1 MRAEPR
7 TVDAA
12 AAPEGSSGSG
22 APVLAAES
30 RPAQGNAS
38 HSGRPAIRATLD
50 LLAQVVGGV
59 VIGDGSTEITGVAGI
74 REAQEGDL
82 TFLANPRYEPYLE
95 QTRASAVIVA
105 EDHRDLGKPLI
116 QNAHPYLA
124 FLKAVRFFQ
133 GEEARPE
140 PGIHP
145 SAVIAADACVDATA
159 SIGPHVVIESGARVG
174 PLAWIGPGCYI
185 GAGASIGPETRL
197 HPNVTLR
204 EECVLGARVIVHPGA
219 VIGSD
224 GFGFVRDGDI
234 YRKLPQ
240 VGNVVVEDDVELGA
254 CVTIDRATMGT
265 TRIGQGSKID
275 NLVQIAHNV
284 QVGRNC
290 IIVAQVGISGSTSV
304 GDNVVLAG
312 QVGIV
317 GHIEIGAGAQVGAKS
332 GVSKSV
338 KPGER
343 IFGYPALPV
352 SQAKRIEASIRHLPE
367 LIQTVRALRRRIE
380 ELEGPKP
387 SS

>member
-1 MRAEPR
+1 VKPPI
-7 TVDAA
+7 T
-12 AAPEGSSGSG
+12 
-22 APVLAAES
+22 
-30 RPAQGNAS
+30 
-38 HSGRPAIRATLD
+38 ATLAMV
-50 LLAQVVGGV
+50 AQAVGGI

-74 REAQEGDL
+74 REAREGEL
-82 TFLANPRYEPYLE
+82 TFLANPRYEPFLE
-95 QTRASAVIVA
+95 QTRASAIIVA
-105 EDHRDLGKPLI
+105 DDHRDIGKPLI
-116 QNAHPYLA
+116 QNPNPYLA

-133 GEEARPE
+133 GEEPRPA
-140 PGIHP
+140 PGVHP
-145 SAVIAADACVDATA
+145 SAVVATEACVDASA
-159 SIGPHVVIESGARVG
+159 SVGPHAVVEPGAMIG

-197 HPNVTLR
+197 HPNVTIL
-204 EECVLGARVIVHPGA
+204 EECVLGARVIVHSGT

-224 GFGFVRDGDI
+224 GFGFVRDGDV

-240 VGNVVVEDDVELGA
+240 VGNVVIEDDVELGA

-284 QVGRNC
+284 QIGRNC

-304 GDNVVLAG
+304 GENAVLAG
-312 QVGIV
+312 QVGVV

-343 IFGYPALPV
+343 VFGYPALPV
-352 SQAKRIEASIRHLPE
+352 GQAKRIEASLRHLPE
-367 LIQTVRALRRRIE
+367 LIQTVRALKRRVE
-380 ELEGPKP
+380 ELEGKQP
-387 SS
+387 SP

>member
-1 MRAEPR
+1 MTPEPR
-7 TVDAA
+7 LADAPPPGNSIA
-12 AAPEGSSGSG
+12 GGPAHAVG
-22 APVLAAES
+22 ADPGV
-30 RPAQGNAS
+30 PARAV
-38 HSGRPAIRATLD
+38 IRATLGEV
-50 LLAQVVGGV
+50 AEAVGGTVVG
-59 VIGDGSTEITGVAGI
+59 DRATEITGVAGI
-74 REAQEGDL
+74 REAREGEL
-82 TFLANPRYEPYLE
+82 TFLANPRYETYL
-95 QTRASAVIVA
+95 QTTNASAVIVA
-105 EDHRDLGKPLI
+105 EDHRGLGKPLI
-116 QNAHPYLA
+116 LNPHPYLA

-133 GEEARPE
+133 GEEPRPE

-145 SAVIAADACVDATA
+145 TAVIAPDACVDATA
-159 SIGPHVVIESGARVG
+159 SIGAHVVIEPGARVG
-174 PLAWIGPGCYI
+174 PLAWIGPGCYV

-204 EECVLGARVIVHPGA
+204 EECVLGARAIVHSGA

-224 GFGFVRDGDI
+224 GFGFVRDGDV

-265 TRIGQGSKID
+265 TRIGAGSKID

-284 QVGRNC
+284 QVGKNC

-304 GDNVVLAG
+304 GDHVVLAG

-343 IFGYPALPV
+343 LFGYPALPV
-352 SQAKRIEASIRHLPE
+352 AQAMRIEASLRRLPE
-367 LIQTVRALRRRIE
+367 LVQTVRALRRRVE
-380 ELEGPKP
+380 ELEGRKP
-387 SS
+387 AP